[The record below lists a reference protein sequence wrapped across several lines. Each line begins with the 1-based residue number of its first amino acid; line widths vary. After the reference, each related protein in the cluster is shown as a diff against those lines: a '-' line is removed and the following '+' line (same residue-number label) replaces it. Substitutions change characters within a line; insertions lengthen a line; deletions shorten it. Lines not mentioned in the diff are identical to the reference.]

1 MAERL
6 GNVYELYQIQEL
18 PMDQGQVFKVAHEI
32 VFCSEINLED
42 VLDCYGYENLEQVK
56 TEYGDDWEAI
66 LAECQFE
73 LNASCLENLITQ
85 EFLTYDEAK
94 QLICRVSGYEGE
106 KTLE

>member
-1 MAERL
+1 MAERF

-18 PMDQGQVFKVAHEI
+18 PLDQGQVFKVAHEI

-42 VLDCYGYENLEQVK
+42 VLDCYGYKNLEQVK

-73 LNASCLENLITQ
+73 LNAGCLENLITQ

-94 QLICRVSGYEGE
+94 QLICRVSGYEG
-106 KTLE
+106 